1 MRPVLLYAARRAL
14 LHFVPVLVGMSML
27 VFGVIRLVPGDAA
40 DLMNE
45 RMTLEQREET
55 RRLFGLDE
63 PLPVQYALWL
73 GEVVQGNLGVSLR
86 SGRAVVDEIAA
97 VLPGTLEL
105 GLLGALLGIAIG
117 LPVGI
122 LSAVHQDRPADRG
135 MRFLVY
141 VFISLPEFWLGTLMV
156 LLFSIHLRW
165 LPAGGYVGLL
175 DDPLEA
181 LRFVVMPAVVLGLI
195 MAAFLSRVVR
205 STMLETLR
213 QDYVTVARAKGLS
226 GSAVLLDHALRN
238 AAGPIITLVGLQI
251 AFLISGSVIV
261 EEVFVRPGLG
271 RLLIRSIFQRDYA
284 VVQGVTLLFTVIF
297 VAANLLADVLRGI
310 VDPRVRARV

>member
-1 MRPVLLYAARRAL
+1 MNSVLLYVARRAL

-40 DLMNE
+40 DLMNV
-45 RMTLEQREET
+45 RMTLEQRAET
-55 RRLFGLDE
+55 RRLFGLEE
-63 PLPVQYALWL
+63 PIPVQYAIWL

-105 GLLGALLGIAIG
+105 GLLGALLGIGIG

-141 VFISLPEFWLGTLMV
+141 IFISLPEFWLGTLMV

-165 LPAGGYVGLL
+165 LPAGGYVGLF

-226 GSAVLLDHALRN
+226 GPAVLLDHALRN
-238 AAGPIITLVGLQI
+238 AAGPIITLVGLQF

-271 RLLIRSIFQRDYA
+271 RLLVRSIFQRDYA

-297 VAANLLADVLRGI
+297 VAANLLTDVLRGI
-310 VDPRVRARV
+310 VDPRVRARA

>member
-1 MRPVLLYAARRAL
+1 MLLYVARRAL

-27 VFGVIRLVPGDAA
+27 VFGVIRLVPGDAV
-40 DLMNE
+40 DLMHD
-45 RMTLEQREET
+45 RMTIEQREET

-63 PLPVQYALWL
+63 PIPVQYAIWL

-86 SGRAVVDEIAA
+86 SGRAVMDEIAA

-105 GLLGALLGIAIG
+105 GLLGALLGIGIG

-156 LLFSIHLRW
+156 LLFSIQLRW
-165 LPAGGYVGLL
+165 LPAGGYVGLF

-226 GSAVLLDHALRN
+226 GPAVLLDHALRN
-238 AAGPIITLVGLQI
+238 AAGPIITLVGLQF

-271 RLLIRSIFQRDYA
+271 RLLVRSIFQRDYA

-310 VDPRVRARV
+310 VDPRVRARA

>member
-1 MRPVLLYAARRAL
+1 MLLYVARRAL

-40 DLMNE
+40 DLMND
-45 RMTLEQREET
+45 RMTIEQREET
-55 RRLFGLDE
+55 RRLFGLDQ
-63 PLPVQYALWL
+63 PLPVQYAIWL

-105 GLLGALLGIAIG
+105 GLLGALLGIGIG

-156 LLFSIHLRW
+156 LLFSIQLRL
-165 LPAGGYVGLL
+165 LPAGGYVGLF

-181 LRFVVMPAVVLGLI
+181 LRFVIMPAVVLGLI

-226 GSAVLLDHALRN
+226 GPAVLLDHALRN
-238 AAGPIITLVGLQI
+238 AAGPIITLVGLQF

-271 RLLIRSIFQRDYA
+271 RLLVRSIFQRDYA

-310 VDPRVRARV
+310 VDPRVRARA

>member
-1 MRPVLLYAARRAL
+1 MSSVLLYVARRAL
-14 LHFVPVLVGMSML
+14 FHFLPVLVGMSML

-40 DLMNE
+40 ELMNE

-63 PLPVQYALWL
+63 PIPVQYALWL
-73 GEVVQGNLGVSLR
+73 GEVVRGNLGVSLR
-86 SGRAVVDEIAA
+86 SGRAVVEEIAA

-105 GLLGALLGIAIG
+105 GLLGALIGIGIG
-117 LPVGI
+117 LPVGV
-122 LSAVHQDRPADRG
+122 LSAVYQNRPADRG
-135 MRFLVY
+135 MRFAVY
-141 VFISLPEFWLGTLMV
+141 VCISLPEFWLGTLMV

-165 LPAGGYVGLL
+165 LPAGGYVALL
-175 DDPLEA
+175 DDPMEA
-181 LRFVVMPAVVLGLI
+181 FRYLAMPAVVLGLT

-226 GSAVLLDHALRN
+226 GSSVLLDHALRN
-238 AAGPIITLVGLQI
+238 AAGPIITLVGLQF

-271 RLLIRSIFQRDYA
+271 RLLVRSIFQRDYA

-297 VAANLLADVLRGI
+297 VAANLLADVLRG
-310 VDPRVRARV
+310 VFDPRVRARA

>member
-1 MRPVLLYAARRAL
+1 MSSVLLYAARRAL

-105 GLLGALLGIAIG
+105 GLLGALLGIGIG

-165 LPAGGYVGLL
+165 LPAGGYVGLF

-226 GSAVLLDHALRN
+226 GPAVLLDHALRN

-271 RLLIRSIFQRDYA
+271 RLLVRSIFQRDYA

>member
-1 MRPVLLYAARRAL
+1 MRPVLLYAARRVL

-86 SGRAVVDEIAA
+86 SGRAVVDDIAA

-105 GLLGALLGIAIG
+105 GLLGALLGIGIG

-122 LSAVHQDRPADRG
+122 LSAVHQDRPPDRG

-165 LPAGGYVGLL
+165 LPAGGYVGLF

-181 LRFVVMPAVVLGLI
+181 LRFVLMPAVVLGLI

-297 VAANLLADVLRGI
+297 VAANLLADVLRGV

>member
-1 MRPVLLYAARRAL
+1 VKSVLLYVARRTL

-63 PLPVQYALWL
+63 PIPVQYARWL

-86 SGRAVVDEIAA
+86 SGRAVVDEILA

-105 GLLGALLGIAIG
+105 GLLGALLGIGIG

-122 LSAVHQDRPADRG
+122 LSAVHHDRPADRG
-135 MRFLVY
+135 MRFVVY
-141 VFISLPEFWLGTLMV
+141 VCISLPEFWLGTLMV
-156 LLFSIHLRW
+156 LLFSIQLRW

-175 DDPLEA
+175 EDPTEA
-181 LRFVVMPAVVLGLI
+181 LRHVVMPAVVLGLI

-271 RLLIRSIFQRDYA
+271 RLLVRSIFQRDYA
-284 VVQGVTLLFTVIF
+284 VVQGVTLFFTVIF
-297 VAANLLADVLRGI
+297 VAANLLADVLRGV
-310 VDPRVRARV
+310 VDPRVRARA

>member
-1 MRPVLLYAARRAL
+1 MLLYVARRAL

-27 VFGVIRLVPGDAA
+27 VFCVIRLVPGDAA
-40 DLMNE
+40 DLMND
-45 RMTLEQREET
+45 RMTIEQREET
-55 RRLFGLDE
+55 RRLFGLDQ
-63 PLPVQYALWL
+63 PIPVQYAIWL
-73 GEVVQGNLGVSLR
+73 GEIVQGNLGVSLR

-105 GLLGALLGIAIG
+105 GLLGALLGIGIG

-165 LPAGGYVGLL
+165 LPAGGYVGLF

-226 GSAVLLDHALRN
+226 GPAVLLDHALRN
-238 AAGPIITLVGLQI
+238 AAGPIITLVGLQF

-271 RLLIRSIFQRDYA
+271 RLLVRSIFQRDYA

-297 VAANLLADVLRGI
+297 VAANLLTDVLRGI
-310 VDPRVRARV
+310 VDPRVRARA

>member
-1 MRPVLLYAARRAL
+1 VNSVLLYVARRAL

-40 DLMNE
+40 DLMNV
-45 RMTLEQREET
+45 RMTLEQRAET
-55 RRLFGLDE
+55 RRLFGLEE
-63 PLPVQYALWL
+63 PIPVQYAIWL

-105 GLLGALLGIAIG
+105 GLLGALLGIGIG

-141 VFISLPEFWLGTLMV
+141 IFISLPEFWLGTLMV

-165 LPAGGYVGLL
+165 LPAGGYVGLF

-226 GSAVLLDHALRN
+226 GPAVLLDHALRN
-238 AAGPIITLVGLQI
+238 AAGPIITLVGLQF

-271 RLLIRSIFQRDYA
+271 RLLVRSIFQRDYA

-297 VAANLLADVLRGI
+297 VAANLLTDVLRGI
-310 VDPRVRARV
+310 VDPRVRARA

>member
-1 MRPVLLYAARRAL
+1 MNSVLLYVARRAL

-40 DLMNE
+40 DLMNV
-45 RMTLEQREET
+45 RMTLEQRAET
-55 RRLFGLDE
+55 RRLFGLEE
-63 PLPVQYALWL
+63 PIPVQYAIWL

-105 GLLGALLGIAIG
+105 GLLGALLGIGIG

-165 LPAGGYVGLL
+165 LPAGGYVGLF
-175 DDPLEA
+175 DEPLEA
-181 LRFVVMPAVVLGLI
+181 LRFLVMPAVVLGLI

-226 GSAVLLDHALRN
+226 GPAVLLDHALRN
-238 AAGPIITLVGLQI
+238 AAGPIITLVGLQF

-271 RLLIRSIFQRDYA
+271 RLLVRSIFQRDYA

-297 VAANLLADVLRGI
+297 VAANLLTDVLRGI
-310 VDPRVRARV
+310 VDPRVRARA

>member
-1 MRPVLLYAARRAL
+1 MLLYVARRAL

-40 DLMNE
+40 DLMHD
-45 RMTLEQREET
+45 RMTIEQREET
-55 RRLFGLDE
+55 RRLFGLDQ
-63 PLPVQYALWL
+63 PLPVQYAIWL

-105 GLLGALLGIAIG
+105 GLLGALLGIGIG

-156 LLFSIHLRW
+156 LLFSIQLRW
-165 LPAGGYVGLL
+165 LPAGGYVGLF

-181 LRFVVMPAVVLGLI
+181 LRFVIMPAVVLGLI

-226 GSAVLLDHALRN
+226 GPAVLLDHALRN
-238 AAGPIITLVGLQI
+238 AAGPIITLVGLQF

-271 RLLIRSIFQRDYA
+271 RLLVRSIFQRDYA

-297 VAANLLADVLRGI
+297 VAANLLTDVLRGI
-310 VDPRVRARV
+310 VDPRVRARA

>member
-1 MRPVLLYAARRAL
+1 MLLYVARRAL

-40 DLMNE
+40 DLMND
-45 RMTLEQREET
+45 RMTIEQREET
-55 RRLFGLDE
+55 RRLFGLDQ
-63 PLPVQYALWL
+63 PLPVQYAIWL

-105 GLLGALLGIAIG
+105 GLLGALLGIGIG

-156 LLFSIHLRW
+156 LLFSIQLRW
-165 LPAGGYVGLL
+165 LPAGGYVGLF

-226 GSAVLLDHALRN
+226 GPAVLLDHALRN
-238 AAGPIITLVGLQI
+238 AAGPIITLVGLQF

-271 RLLIRSIFQRDYA
+271 RLLVRSIFQRDYA

-297 VAANLLADVLRGI
+297 VAANLLTDVLRGI
-310 VDPRVRARV
+310 VDPRVRARA

>member
-1 MRPVLLYAARRAL
+1 MNSVLLYVARRAL

-40 DLMNE
+40 DLMNV
-45 RMTLEQREET
+45 RMTLEQRAET
-55 RRLFGLDE
+55 RRLFGLEE
-63 PLPVQYALWL
+63 PIPVQYAIWL

-105 GLLGALLGIAIG
+105 GLLGALLGIGIG

-165 LPAGGYVGLL
+165 LPAGGYVGLF

-226 GSAVLLDHALRN
+226 GPAVLLDHALRN
-238 AAGPIITLVGLQI
+238 AAGPIITLVGLQF

-271 RLLIRSIFQRDYA
+271 RLLVRSIFQRDYA

-297 VAANLLADVLRGI
+297 VAANLLTDVLRGI
-310 VDPRVRARV
+310 VDPRVRARA